1 MSSMEPEFRYFE
13 FATGFQCC
21 GHGYFRDAAR
31 ATLLVLPALGV
42 VADKY
47 HRFAL
52 ACVAAGFNVLIGDY
66 PGNGKSRPKPS
77 RTRDYG
83 YQHLLTDFIPSLQR
97 LATEFQPDVPCVLV
111 GHSVGGHVATLYS
124 QWQDAQPCPIISIAS
139 GTIHYSNW
147 DGAGTL
153 GILMAASIIDLSAR
167 LIGHFPGVHVGFGR
181 HEARTLMRQW
191 SKVARTGDYRHIPF
205 PRSDDRGRSLQGLY
219 IGIEGDQFSPP
230 RSTEALARCFRGQ
243 TTIVRIGLPAGVSG
257 NPHGAWLKAP
267 DEVVAAIDRWLT
279 DALRV
284 NVMSD

>member
-1 MSSMEPEFRYFE
+1 MSNMEPDLRYFE
-13 FATGFQCC
+13 FATDFKCC
-21 GHGYFRDAAR
+21 GHAYVRDRAR

-42 VADKY
+42 IADKY
-47 HRFAL
+47 RRFAE
-52 ACVAAGFNVLIGDY
+52 ACVARGYNVLIGDY
-66 PGNGKSRPKPS
+66 PGNGNSTPRPS

-97 LATEFQPDVPCVLV
+97 LASEFRPDIPCVLV

-147 DGAGTL
+147 DGVGRL
-153 GILMAASIIDLSAR
+153 GILMAASIINLSVR

-181 HEARTLMRQW
+181 HEAQTLMRQW

-205 PRSDDRGRSLQGLY
+205 QRSDDHRRSFQGLY
-219 IGIEGDQFSPP
+219 IGIDADPFSPP
-230 RSTEALARCFRGQ
+230 RSTEALAKCFRGQ
-243 TTIVRIGLPAGVSG
+243 TTIIRIGLPTGVSG

-267 DEVVAAIDRWLT
+267 DAVVAAIDRWLT
-279 DALRV
+279 DDLRV
-284 NVMSD
+284 NVMND